1 MEKKRVRV
9 FIDGRV
15 QGVCFRMETR
25 RAAEERGVDGWV
37 RNLPNGKVEAVFE
50 GEDSKVRSMLQWCET
65 GPPLAR
71 VNRVEVENETPTDEF
86 EGFRIAY

>member
-1 MEKKRVRV
+1 MGQKRVRV
-9 FIDGRV
+9 LIDGRV

-25 RAAEERGVDGWV
+25 QAAEERGVEGWV

-50 GEDSKVRSMLQWCET
+50 GEDTKVQSMLQWCET

>member
-9 FIDGRV
+9 LIDGRV

-25 RAAEERGVDGWV
+25 RAAEERGVEGWV

-50 GEDSKVRSMLQWCET
+50 GEDAKVQSMLQWCET

-71 VNRVEVENETPTDEF
+71 VNRVEVENETPADEF

>member
-9 FIDGRV
+9 LIDGRV

-25 RAAEERGVDGWV
+25 RAAEERGVEGWV

-71 VNRVEVENETPTDEF
+71 VNRVELENETPTDEF

>member
-1 MEKKRVRV
+1 MGKKRVRV
-9 FIDGRV
+9 LIDGRV

-25 RAAEERGVDGWV
+25 RAAEERGVEGWV

-50 GEDSKVRSMLQWCET
+50 GEDSKVQSMLQWCET

-71 VNRVEVENETPTDEF
+71 VNRVEVENETPRDEF
-86 EGFRIAY
+86 EGFRISY

>member
-1 MEKKRVRV
+1 MGKKRVRV
-9 FIDGRV
+9 LIDGRV

-25 RAAEERGVDGWV
+25 RAAEERGVEGWV

-50 GEDSKVRSMLQWCET
+50 GEDSKVRSMLEWCEA

-86 EGFRIAY
+86 EGFHIAY

>member
-9 FIDGRV
+9 LIDGRV

-25 RAAEERGVDGWV
+25 RAAEERGVEGWV
-37 RNLPNGKVEAVFE
+37 RSLPNGKVEAVFE
-50 GEDSKVRSMLQWCET
+50 GEDAKVQSMLQWCET

-71 VNRVEVENETPTDEF
+71 VNRVEVENETPADEF

>member
-9 FIDGRV
+9 LIDGRV

-25 RAAEERGVDGWV
+25 RAAEERGLDGWV

>member
-1 MEKKRVRV
+1 MGKKRVRV
-9 FIDGRV
+9 LIDGRV

-25 RAAEERGVDGWV
+25 RAAEERGVEGWV

-50 GEDSKVRSMLQWCET
+50 GEDSKVQSMLQWCET

-71 VNRVEVENETPTDEF
+71 VNRVEVENETPRDEF

>member
-50 GEDSKVRSMLQWCET
+50 GEDTKVQSMLQWCET

>member
-1 MEKKRVRV
+1 MGKKRVRV
-9 FIDGRV
+9 LIDGRV

-50 GEDSKVRSMLQWCET
+50 GEDTKVQSMLQWCET

>member
-1 MEKKRVRV
+1 MGKKRVRV
-9 FIDGRV
+9 LIDGRV

-25 RAAEERGVDGWV
+25 RAAEERGVEGWV

-50 GEDSKVRSMLQWCET
+50 GEDSKVQSMLQWCET

-86 EGFRIAY
+86 EGFRISY